1 LKETINVAYAF
12 DPKDDI
18 ETQYKKWLDSG
29 IVYKD
34 IDLGVL
40 TENVKKDLTFVSAM
54 DVKEY
59 TLYQKWCEV
68 HEKYP
73 TEEMNTLFGTEM
85 QLIDPSQ
92 KTMID
97 EVKANIWTPDS
108 PDAYLDLE
116 PVLIY
121 TDDSGE
127 KVSTGMD
134 GTNVTQ
140 KIKRSDLPEG
150 WNAAGTFISTMK
162 NNSNI
167 GRNLNFFAQDKK
179 TGKYLGVICI
189 SSDFLDLTP
198 RDNVI
203 GWEREKKTQGGMINY
218 TAIGST
224 IVPFQPLGYNYVGGK
239 LLALL
244 CLSDTVQD
252 LWKKQY
258 GDTLVGVT
266 TTSLYGKT
274 KANGLS
280 QYDNL
285 DHWLPMGFTS
295 GSVSFEPERDT
306 RYEIREWLKKNHTRK
321 YFEWYVAKKPSGQ
334 PYKRDHKNR
343 SLSFT
348 YSKLGIPKELIR
360 SEHARGIYFSPL
372 YDNTYDFLCGKCD
385 GNDLKKSFETS
396 TESLS
401 NTWKEKHAR
410 GRIGFL
416 KKKNKVSTETLF
428 YDDLIYLSWQ
438 ETKDKYLSQVGR

>member
-1 LKETINVAYAF
+1 MKELINVAYAF

-18 ETQYKKWLDSG
+18 ETQYQKWLDSG
-29 IVYKD
+29 IVYRD

-73 TEEMNTLFGTEM
+73 TEEMNTLFGTER

-92 KTMID
+92 RTMIE

-116 PVLIY
+116 PVLVY

-140 KIKRSDLPEG
+140 KIKRSDLPER
-150 WNAAGTFISTMK
+150 WNTARTFISTMK

-179 TGKYLGVICI
+179 TGKYLGVVCI

-428 YDDLIYLSWQ
+428 YDDLIYLTWQ

>member
-1 LKETINVAYAF
+1 MAYAF

-18 ETQYKKWLDSG
+18 ETQYQKWLDSG
-29 IVYKD
+29 IVYRD

-85 QLIDPSQ
+85 QLIDHSQ
-92 KTMID
+92 RTMIE

-116 PVLIY
+116 PVLVY

-140 KIKRSDLPEG
+140 KIKRSDLPER
-150 WNAAGTFISTMK
+150 WNTARTFISTMK

-179 TGKYLGVICI
+179 TGKYLGVVCI

-428 YDDLIYLSWQ
+428 YDDLIYLTWQ

>member
-1 LKETINVAYAF
+1 MKELINVAYAF

-18 ETQYKKWLDSG
+18 ETQYQKWLDSG

-73 TEEMNTLFGTEM
+73 TEEMNTLFGTER

-92 KTMID
+92 RTMIE

-116 PVLIY
+116 PVLVY

-140 KIKRSDLPEG
+140 KIKRSDLPER
-150 WNAAGTFISTMK
+150 WNTARTFISTMK

-179 TGKYLGVICI
+179 TGKYLGVVCI

-428 YDDLIYLSWQ
+428 YDDLIYLTWQ